1 MVHGDSVVPGDGV
14 VHGDGVAHE
23 GPAGWRKGR
32 TTQGDQCRTA
42 FRVSSSTEARKR
54 ELWRSGAG
62 GTPPAGTSRRS
73 PEKSG
78 QLTPECWEGAA
89 GSPRGM
95 RGR

>member
-42 FRVSSSTEARKR
+42 FQSEQFYRGTQTGAVVERC
-54 ELWRSGAG
+54 WRD
-62 GTPPAGTSRRS
+62 S
-73 PEKSG
+73 PGWAIKKV
-78 QLTPECWEGAA
+78 
-89 GSPRGM
+89 
-95 RGR
+95 